1 MFKIEID
8 IDDEFVFGER
18 RGSVFIGN
26 QFIRTPVTS
35 VTKSDLTRANR
46 ITSNFA
52 IDIHFPNKVFENQD
66 FLLGSHIEDRIINLE
81 GRDKHSDTINQNVS
95 FAKSYSQTRASY
107 YVPIID
113 KNVRISRKLIEA
125 LVKMQLNTQLDF
137 VTILDSLIIPTE
149 EMKTIATYLTKNII
163 DNGKIPL
170 YAIPMDTEENL
181 FSLKIDIMGEVV
193 SGIVGLYADYRL
205 SYRNYDKFSEM
216 RSKETLLR
224 IISGVEKT
232 YPNRKSSGGLYPLSF
247 LASDFAS
254 PVFRRPPFG
263 TQEKNKEKVKQ
274 TNTAE
279 KAKKIAN
286 ERRNARRY
294 DHLTGGYLPIPL
306 HKDIHGS
313 SLASCNCPICTGSS
327 IDDVAAEY
335 EGSLA
340 DAFKIHDVFGV
351 HTFVERSSG
360 LFHNG
365 KLLEDLKERRH
376 VIPVLSETF
385 DSQTLRNQT
394 KLF

>member
-18 RGSVFIGN
+18 RTSVFLGN
-26 QFIRTPVTS
+26 QLIRTPATS
-35 VTKSDLTRANR
+35 VTKSDLTRASR
-46 ITSNFA
+46 ITGEFG

-66 FLLGSHIEDRIINLE
+66 FLLGSHIEDRIISQE
-81 GRDKHSDTINQNVS
+81 GRDKHSDTIDQNVS

-113 KNVRISRKLIEA
+113 KNVRISRKLIET

-137 VTILDSLIIPTE
+137 VTILDSLIIPTD
-149 EMKTIATYLTKNII
+149 EMKAIATYLTKIII

-170 YAIPMDTEENL
+170 YAIPMDTEESL
-181 FSLKIDIMGEVV
+181 FSTKIDVVGELV
-193 SGIVGLYADYRL
+193 SGIVGLYADYKL

-216 RSKETLLR
+216 RSDEKLLR

-232 YPNRKSSGGLYPLSF
+232 YPNRKSPDGLYPLSF
-247 LASDFAS
+247 LASDLLS

-263 TQEKNKEKVKQ
+263 TQEAKGKTKKQ
-274 TNTAE
+274 FNTDE
-279 KAKKIAN
+279 KATRIAN

-306 HKDIHGS
+306 HKEIHGS
-313 SLASCNCPICTGSS
+313 SLASCDCPICISSS

-365 KLLEDLKERRH
+365 KLLEDLKQRRH
-376 VIPVLSETF
+376 VLPVISETF
-385 DSQTLRNQT
+385 DSQTFRNQT